1 MARVQAV
8 VFSITFTVLILG
20 LVLYAF
26 FGLNKSQGGRYSYGF
41 EPEPNR
47 YTGKQPT
54 EDSFKEQL
62 KLSDQS
68 IEIRKEIRKAMVE
81 NAYQDVMQK
90 G

>member
-8 VFSITFTVLILG
+8 VFSITFSALILA

-26 FGLNKSQGGRYSYGF
+26 FGLNKSQGGRFSYGF
-41 EPEPNR
+41 SPEPNR

-62 KLSDQS
+62 KLSDES
-68 IEIRKEIRKAMVE
+68 IKIRKAMVE
-81 NAYQDVMQK
+81 NAYQDMMQK